1 MISDHFPKGFY
12 WGTAT
17 ASFQIEGAIQEDGR
31 GESIWDRFCA
41 TPGKIKT
48 GETGEPASDSYHHYM
63 DDIALMRAMK
73 NNAYRFSV
81 AWPRVIPDGD
91 GKINPRGLDYYDR
104 MVDSLLKG
112 EITPFITLYHWDLP
126 QALQDKGGW
135 ATRPTVDAYVRYVDA
150 TVNRLGDRVKHW
162 MTHNE
167 PWCVSILSHQLGEHA
182 PGLHDRKV
190 ALQVAHNLLVSH
202 GLAVPV
208 IRQQCS
214 SAQVGIVLNFTPAYP
229 ATDSAADQSLTRHEH
244 ARFNLWF
251 LDPIAGHG
259 YPQDAWNS
267 YGNDVPKVEP
277 EDMKIIAAPLDFLG
291 VNYYTRKICH
301 DPRGGESSRVLN
313 ERSKVNVSDRD
324 WEIYPQAMYDLLIWL
339 GLGYNF
345 KNIYLTEN
353 GASYRDVLSPNG
365 EVHDPKRTDFIHQ
378 HLTTLLKV
386 IEAGVP
392 VCGYFCWSLMDNFE
406 WAFGTS
412 SRFGL
417 AFTDFKT
424 QKRIL
429 KDSGKWFG
437 KVARANRIMEPE
449 K

>member
-17 ASFQIEGAIQEDGR
+17 ASFQIEGAVQEDGR

-48 GETGEPASDSYHHYM
+48 GETGEPACDSYHRYM
-63 DDIALMRAMK
+63 EDIALMSAMN

-104 MVDSLLKG
+104 VVDALLEAG
-112 EITPFITLYHWDLP
+112 ITPFITLYHWDLP

-135 ATRPTVDAYVRYVDA
+135 ATRATVDAYVRYVEA
-150 TVNRLGDRVKHW
+150 TVKRMGDRVKHW

-182 PGLHDRKV
+182 PGLRDRKV

-208 IRQQCS
+208 IRQQCP

-229 ATDSAADQSLTRHEH
+229 ATDSAADQSLTRLEH

-259 YPQDAWNS
+259 YPQDAWDS
-267 YGNDVPKVEP
+267 YGNDVPTVEP

-301 DPRGGESSRVLN
+301 DPRGGEGSRVLN
-313 ERSKVNVSDRD
+313 ERSKDNVSDRD

-339 GLGYNF
+339 GLGYTF
-345 KNIYLTEN
+345 TNIYLTEN
-353 GASYRDVLSPNG
+353 GASYRDVVSRDG
-365 EVHDPKRTDFIHQ
+365 EVHDPKRTDFLYQ

-392 VCGYFCWSLMDNFE
+392 VRGYFCWSLMDNFE

-417 AFTDFKT
+417 AFTDFPT

-437 KVARANRIMEPE
+437 KVTRANRIVEPG